1 MMLRITELRLPV
13 GHDEEDLV
21 KKVLKRLRAERR
33 DLLRLV
39 VRRRSVDARKRE
51 NVVFLYT
58 VDVKVLHG
66 KRILARQSPSS
77 RVTPAPDSSYSVG
90 VIGKAAPEGMRPVI
104 VGTGPCGLFAGL
116 LLAQAGLRPVLL
128 ERGRAVED
136 RVMDVRRFWQ
146 TGELMPRSNVQFGE
160 GGAGTFSDG
169 KLVTRIKDRHNRCRK
184 VLDELVAAGAPEE
197 ILADAK
203 PHIGTDR
210 LVRVVAALR
219 HAIRGL
225 GGEVRFDT
233 QVTDLLIDGGRV
245 RGVTVDGGETIGA
258 DVVVLAI
265 GHSARDTFAMLD
277 GRSVPL
283 EAKPFSIGLRIEHP
297 QNMIDFCR
305 YGELAGHPDLGH
317 ADYQLTH
324 HCSGG
329 RTVYT
334 FCMCPGG
341 RVINASSEEGR
352 LVVNGMSLYR
362 RDGTNANSALL
373 VGVGPGDFKSDR
385 PLAGVAFQRLWEE
398 KAFALG
404 GGGFRAPVQ
413 RVEDFLARIPSS
425 GDAASFA
432 IAPSCS
438 PGVTPADLGL
448 CLPDYAVDA
457 LVEAIPAFDRK
468 IAGFAMPDALLTG
481 VETRSSS
488 PVRILR
494 GVNLE
499 SPAVEGLYP
508 AGEGSGYAGGIVSS
522 AVDGIKVAE
531 AIVSKVFS

>member
-1 MMLRITELRLPV
+1 MLLRITELRLPV
-13 GHDEEDLV
+13 DHDEEDLV
-21 KKVLKRLRAERR
+21 EKVLKMLRAEKR
-33 DLLRLV
+33 DLRRLLI
-39 VRRRSVDARKRE
+39 RRRSIDARKRE
-51 NVVFLYT
+51 NLLFLYT
-58 VDVKVLHG
+58 VDVDVLHG
-66 KRILARQSPSS
+66 NRILARRSSSS
-77 RVTPAPDSSYSVG
+77 RVMPAPDLTYSVG
-90 VIGKAAPEGMRPVI
+90 TIGKAAPEGVRPVI

-116 LLAQAGLRPVLL
+116 LLAQAGLRPILL
-128 ERGRAVED
+128 ERGRAVEE
-136 RVMDVRRFWQ
+136 RVMDVKRFWR
-146 TGELMPRSNVQFGE
+146 TGELLPRSNVQFGE

-197 ILADAK
+197 ILVDAK

-210 LVRVVAALR
+210 LVRVVANLR
-219 HAIRGL
+219 RAIRNL

-233 QVTDLLIDGGRV
+233 QVTDLLIEGGRV
-245 RGVTVDGGETIGA
+245 RGVTVDGGETIDA

-265 GHSARDTFAMLD
+265 GHSARDTLAMLD
-277 GRSVPL
+277 GRGVPL
-283 EAKPFSIGLRIEHP
+283 EAKPFSIGLRVEHP
-297 QNMIDFCR
+297 QNMIDLCR

-317 ADYQLTH
+317 AEYQLTH

-362 RDGTNANSALL
+362 RDEANANSALL
-373 VGVGPGDFKSDR
+373 VGVNPSDFESGR
-385 PLAGVAFQRLWEE
+385 PLAGVAFQRFWEE

-413 RVEDFLARIPSS
+413 RVGDFLARRPSS

-432 IAPSCS
+432 VTPSCT
-438 PGVTPADLGL
+438 PGVTPGDLGL
-448 CLPDYAVDA
+448 CLPDYALEA

-494 GVNLE
+494 GDDFE
-499 SPAVEGLYP
+499 SSAVEGLYP

-531 AIVSKVFS
+531 AIAGKVFH